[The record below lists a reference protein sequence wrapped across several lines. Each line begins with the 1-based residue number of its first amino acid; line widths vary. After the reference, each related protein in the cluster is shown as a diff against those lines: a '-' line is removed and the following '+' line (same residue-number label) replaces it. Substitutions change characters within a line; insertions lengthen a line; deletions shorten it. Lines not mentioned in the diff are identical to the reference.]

1 MQRQEKYESKSRIS
15 FSVQR
20 GTQTDVTGLSSC
32 RTTDDSVILPVWL
45 FNEMAKSHFVRNSTF
60 NSIGTM
66 TDPNTRMIEFI
77 IFFSQSVKRDDVF
90 QFIDE
95 YDTVLLNVDEDEQLE
110 FCTGKNS
117 SVIVEELKEKEAVD
131 VRKTKI
137 SSKTNSSSFQM
148 HVIFHLIDSLT

>member
-1 MQRQEKYESKSRIS
+1 M
-15 FSVQR
+15 
-20 GTQTDVTGLSSC
+20 
-32 RTTDDSVILPVWL
+32 
-45 FNEMAKSHFVRNSTF
+45 
-60 NSIGTM
+60 
-66 TDPNTRMIEFI
+66 
-77 IFFSQSVKRDDVF
+77 F

>member
-1 MQRQEKYESKSRIS
+1 M
-15 FSVQR
+15 
-20 GTQTDVTGLSSC
+20 
-32 RTTDDSVILPVWL
+32 
-45 FNEMAKSHFVRNSTF
+45 
-60 NSIGTM
+60 
-66 TDPNTRMIEFI
+66 
-77 IFFSQSVKRDDVF
+77 F

-117 SVIVEELKEKEAVD
+117 SVIVEELKEKEIVD

-148 HVIFHLIDSLT
+148 YVFFLFD

>member
-45 FNEMAKSHFVRNSTF
+45 FNEMAKSHFVRKSTF

-66 TDPNTRMIEFI
+66 TDTNTRMIEFI
-77 IFFSQSVKRDDVF
+77 IFFSISEKRRCVS
-90 QFIDE
+90 IHRR
-95 YDTVLLNVDEDEQLE
+95 
-110 FCTGKNS
+110 
-117 SVIVEELKEKEAVD
+117 I
-131 VRKTKI
+131 
-137 SSKTNSSSFQM
+137 
-148 HVIFHLIDSLT
+148 